1 MLTTEIKNYI
11 DKSLL
16 CWLATSSLEN
26 IPNVSPKEIFTY
38 YKSNNIIVANISSP
52 LTVKNIEQNN
62 NVCLSFINILIQK
75 GFQLKGKAVI
85 LKKPD
90 LEFEQIENVLL
101 KMTKGEFPFSSIT
114 KISIESVKQIIAPR
128 YMLYPETT
136 EEKQIESARK
146 AYNL

>member
-52 LTVKNIEQNN
+52 QTVK
-62 NVCLSFINILIQK
+62 K
-75 GFQLKGKAVI
+75 H
-85 LKKPD
+85 
-90 LEFEQIENVLL
+90 
-101 KMTKGEFPFSSIT
+101 
-114 KISIESVKQIIAPR
+114 
-128 YMLYPETT
+128 
-136 EEKQIESARK
+136 
-146 AYNL
+146 